1 MCRCYKV
8 CRLCSCTGLVFAGG
22 FLSQPGASKA
32 GRYLTS
38 FPFSSYERPARLLP
52 AVAVASIHELPRR
65 VLLGNSYSPGGRSLM
80 RDSATRAGEPCTT
93 PLVVA
98 SVLLR
103 SLRGLEICE
112 SSFGDL
118 YPSARHHIPGRLAF
132 QVSVVPQSKHN
143 FTVQVAIALITD
155 GIYSQVLRDVV

>member
-1 MCRCYKV
+1 MRGALVLSKHRMERGGNHTRGDIGYLHHAAV
-8 CRLCSCTGLVFAGG
+8 RGRWGLG
-22 FLSQPGASKA
+22 
-32 GRYLTS
+32 
-38 FPFSSYERPARLLP
+38 
-52 AVAVASIHELPRR
+52 ASIHELPRR
-65 VLLGNSYSPGGRSLM
+65 VLLGNLYSPGGRSLV
-80 RDSATRAGEPCTT
+80 RNSATRAGEACRT

-103 SLRGLEICE
+103 SLGLEICE

-143 FTVQVAIALITD
+143 FTVQVAIALVPD
-155 GIYSQVLRDVV
+155 RIYSKVLRDVV